1 MSKHDFTPEE
11 FAQRRATVK
20 EAMRASGLDWLVLF
34 HPVSIH
40 WLNGSDAKS
49 YQAFQ
54 CLLVPSGDQPSVMM
68 TRESE
73 RNEFEADALLE
84 ELHTWGGSEP
94 EDPLEVFERVA
105 ERLHLRSTRVAME
118 VPAYYLH
125 PQHYERLQRYFG
137 NALASSPSTLVG
149 DLKAVKSPAELA
161 YIRRASEIADAA
173 MASFRSALAVGR
185 SELELAGEIYR
196 TLLAEGS
203 GFPASTLNLVSG
215 ERASFSHGA
224 PTARTLKRGDFG
236 NIEYGAA
243 YRRYTSTIGR
253 QFAIDRP
260 TTRMREIYDVVRRA
274 QDAAMATIADGVP
287 AIVAHEAAKRVIA
300 EAGLDRYRIHTS
312 GYGLAPG
319 FPPSWGEA
327 VNMFGGTKSVLRAGM
342 VVTIEP
348 PVFIGAEGIGAR
360 LIDNVIVTANGA
372 ELLSKD
378 SRDLIVVD

>member
-1 MSKHDFTPEE
+1 MSRHDFTLEE
-11 FAQRRATVK
+11 FMQRRARVK
-20 EAMRASGLDWLVLF
+20 DAMRVSGLDWLILF

-40 WLNGSDAKS
+40 WLTGSDAKS

-54 CLLVPSGDQPSVMM
+54 CLIVAAGDLPSVMM

-73 RNEFEADALLE
+73 RNEFEADALVD

-94 EDPLEVFERVA
+94 EDPLDVFERVA
-105 ERLHLRSTRVAME
+105 ERLHLRQAKLAME
-118 VPAYYLH
+118 VPPYYLH
-125 PQHYERLQRYFG
+125 PLHYERIKRYLG
-137 NALASSPSTLVG
+137 TTLTATPNTLVG
-149 DLKAVKSPAELA
+149 DLKAVKSPAELD
-161 YIRRASEIADAA
+161 YSRRASAIADAA
-173 MASFRSALAVGR
+173 MASFRAALAVGR
-185 SELELAGEIYR
+185 TELQLAGEIYR

-224 PTARTLKRGDFG
+224 PTARMLRRGDFG

-243 YRRYTSTIGR
+243 YRRYTATIGR
-253 QFAIDRP
+253 QFVMGPP
-260 TTRMREIYDVVRRA
+260 TARMLEIYGVVRRA
-274 QDAAMATIADGVP
+274 QDAAIAAIADGIP
-287 AIVAHEAAKRVIA
+287 AIVPHEAAKRVIA

-319 FPPSWGEA
+319 FPPSWGDA
-327 VNMFGGTKSVLRAGM
+327 VNMFGGTTSVLRAGM
-342 VVTIEP
+342 VVTVEP

-360 LIDNVIVTANGA
+360 LIDNVIVTKNGA

-378 SRDLIVVD
+378 SRDLIVVA